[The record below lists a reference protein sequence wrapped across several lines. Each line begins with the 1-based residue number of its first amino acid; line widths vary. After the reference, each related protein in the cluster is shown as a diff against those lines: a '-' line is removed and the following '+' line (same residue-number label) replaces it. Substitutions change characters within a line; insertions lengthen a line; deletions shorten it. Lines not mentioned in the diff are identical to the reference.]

1 MHRRGMTVRVRI
13 IFGVAVVFALALVAA
28 SMFLL
33 TRQRASLT
41 DDIET
46 TIRLRADDLAAALEG
61 GSLPSSIAIPFED
74 ASFVQ
79 IVDATG
85 AVVRSSPNIEGET
98 AVATFNP
105 GGSRTAARTLRDLP
119 IGDGP
124 FRVVAETVGAGA
136 SGFTVYVGGSL
147 EPVGDAVHDLLVALA
162 LGAPALLAVVIAL
175 TWVAVGR
182 ALSPVEQIRAEVDS
196 INESVLHR
204 RVPQPPGDDEIGRLA
219 ATMNNMLARL
229 EDAAVRNRRFLADAS
244 HELRSPL
251 AGIRSQL
258 EVDLTHPDRADWQTT
273 ERDVLDETLHM
284 QRLVDDLLTLAALD
298 EPSSPSRHD
307 VLDLDEL
314 LLTECRRLRTRGKVT
329 IDARGVRA
337 AQTTGDAASLGR
349 AIRNLLDNA
358 ERHATETVTVS
369 LAENDSE
376 IRIVVSDDG
385 PGVPTADREWIFQ
398 RFARSDESRS
408 RDGGGRGL
416 GLAIARDITAAHGGT
431 LGLED
436 SAAGAA
442 FVISLPRVDIP
453 GSPSL
458 RL

>member
-1 MHRRGMTVRVRI
+1 MTVRVRI
-13 IFGVAVVFALALVAA
+13 IFGVAAVFAIALAAA
-28 SMFLL
+28 STFLL
-33 TRQRASLT
+33 TRQRASLA

-46 TIRLRADDLAAALEG
+46 TIRLRADDLVAALEG
-61 GSLPSSIAIPFED
+61 GSLPSSIAISFED

-85 AVVRSSPNIEGET
+85 TVVRSSPNIEGEP
-98 AVATFNP
+98 AVTTFNP

-119 IGDGP
+119 IGDDP
-124 FRVVAETVGAGA
+124 FRVVAETAGRGA
-136 SGFTVYVGGSL
+136 SEFTVYVGGSL
-147 EPVGDAVHDLLVALA
+147 EPVDDAVDDLLLALA

-196 INESVLHR
+196 INESELHLRVL
-204 RVPQPPGDDEIGRLA
+204 QPPGGDEIGRLA
-219 ATMNNMLARL
+219 ATMNHMLARL
-229 EDAAVRNRRFLADAS
+229 EDAAARNRRFLADAS

-258 EVDLTHPDRADWQTT
+258 EVDLAHPDRADWQTT

-298 EPSSPSRHD
+298 EPSTPSRHD
-307 VLDLDEL
+307 VLDLDEFV
-314 LLTECRRLRTRGKVT
+314 LTEVRRLRTRGKVT

-358 ERHATETVTVS
+358 ERHAAEMVTVS
-369 LAENDSE
+369 VDENNSE
-376 IRIVVSDDG
+376 IRIIVSDDG
-385 PGVPTADREWIFQ
+385 PGVAAADRERIFQ
-398 RFARSDESRS
+398 RFARADESRS
-408 RDGGGRGL
+408 RHDGGRGL
-416 GLAIARDITAAHGGT
+416 GLAITRDIAAAHGGT
-431 LGLED
+431 VGLED
-436 SAAGAA
+436 SAAGAT
-442 FVISLPRVDIP
+442 FVISLPRV
-453 GSPSL
+453 
-458 RL
+458 RLPDL